1 MKQSFRWFGPN
12 DPVKI
17 NYIKQSGAINVV
29 TALHHISNGDV
40 WTVDEIMKRKKI
52 IEQQGLKWSVVESLP
67 VHEDIKNGSGSCLFY
82 INNYIKSLKNL
93 SSCGIK
99 TVCYNFMPVL
109 DWTRTS
115 IEKKLDDGSKTMEF
129 NKEALDAFDLF
140 IVKRKKAKESLSKKE
155 IDHAKLYY
163 KNLDSSQVENLTKS
177 IIAGLPG
184 SEETYLLSDFSKRV
198 NEYDGIT
205 RDILRSNLI
214 KFLSNIIPVCDKYDI
229 RLCIH
234 PDDPPF
240 SIFGLPRIVSTY
252 DDLLFILNSFSSV
265 NNGLT
270 YCTGSFGAR
279 IDNDL
284 IKIFNDFSE
293 KVYFIHL
300 RNIKKYNKGNFIESS
315 LLEGD
320 IDMISIIKIILD
332 KEKNRLNKGI
342 KDYEIDMRP
351 DHGLQILDDIYKKN
365 NPGYSAIGRLKSLAE
380 IRGLSLALSS

>member
-1 MKQSFRWFGPN
+1 MKESLRWFGP
-12 DPVKI
+12 DDTVKLS
-17 NYIKQSGAINVV
+17 YIKQAGASHVV

-40 WTVDEIMKRKKI
+40 WTVEEIEKRKKI
-52 IEQQGLKWSVVESLP
+52 IEQKGLKWSVVESLP
-67 VHEDIKNGSGSCLFY
+67 VHEDIKKDSGLCLSY

-99 TVCYNFMPVL
+99 IVCYNFMPVL

-115 IEKKLDDGSKTMEF
+115 IEKKIDDGSKTMEF
-129 NKEALDAFDLF
+129 NKEAINAFDLF
-140 IVKRKKAKESLSKKE
+140 IVKRKKAKEDLLKTE
-155 IDHAKLYY
+155 IDNAKLYY

-177 IIAGLPG
+177 IISGLPG
-184 SEETYLLSDFSKRV
+184 SEESYKLSEFSKRIS
-198 NEYDGIT
+198 EYDGIT
-205 RDILRSNLI
+205 SDVLRSNLI
-214 KFLSNIIPVCDKYDI
+214 KFLSEIIPICDKYGI
-229 RLCIH
+229 KFCIH

-252 DDLLFILNSFSSV
+252 DDLVFILNSFSSV
-265 NNGLT
+265 NNCLT
-270 YCTGSFGAR
+270 YCAGSFGAR
-279 IDNDL
+279 EDNDI
-284 IKIFNDFSE
+284 IKIFNDFS
-293 KVYFIHL
+293 KRVNFIHL
-300 RNIKKYNKGNFIESS
+300 RNIKKDNKGNFFESS

-320 IDMISIIKIILD
+320 IDMISLVKIILNE
-332 KEKNRLNKGI
+332 EKKRLNKGI